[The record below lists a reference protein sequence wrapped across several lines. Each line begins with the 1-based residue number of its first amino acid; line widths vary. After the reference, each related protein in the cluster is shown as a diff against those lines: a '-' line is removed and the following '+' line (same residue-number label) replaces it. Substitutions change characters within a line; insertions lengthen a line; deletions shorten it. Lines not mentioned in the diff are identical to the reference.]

1 MKCSK
6 CGTHLE
12 DNMKFCTKCGT
23 PVEAQSAGKTTTQT
37 APGQTQQP
45 LPEVQPAAGTP
56 GQELAKKVPLKWVG
70 IAAAVIVVLIIVI
83 VSGAKKNNKP
93 VEEPEWTYVEATPT
107 PEATAEPTEEV
118 PEPTEEVP
126 ATADVTV
133 HLDDANGA
141 LADVQVALS
150 DAFGNAVATATTGA
164 DGNAV
169 FHDVAFGKYTVWAAK
184 DDYNNAFIDNV
195 TVDGENAEGGVQL
208 GTTLSLKTTDLDVYT
223 LVITDDSIVPDVDVS
238 LFEGHNTTEGDPVY
252 TMEADSNG
260 LCTFENVPNG
270 NYTLVCVS
278 DLYFRY
284 VQDIHVGDDNAVKAR
299 LVPIPKEGEAYVV
312 LDWDDPTLDLDLCVF
327 NSESR
332 EYINITHPR
341 DKKGSFIHAD
351 NKGEVGTEVI
361 LLRDI
366 NSKSAQTV
374 YVLDTSTAE
383 SDSRDSVMG
392 KTGTHVTVYER
403 YKDPVKY
410 TMDYGENALV
420 WTACYFESGEV
431 NVMDENQYSNVV
443 TDFIWAV
450 DIIGSK

>member
-6 CGTHLE
+6 CGAHLE

-23 PVEAQSAGKTTTQT
+23 PVEAQATGTDQ
-37 APGQTQQP
+37 GQDTPQ
-45 LPEVQPAAGTP
+45 AAGSP
-56 GQELAKKVPLKWVG
+56 LQELAKKVPLKWVG
-70 IAAAVIVVLIIVI
+70 IAAAVIVILIIVI
-83 VSGAKKNNKP
+83 AGGAKKNNKP

-107 PEATAEPTEEV
+107 PEATPEPTATPE
-118 PEPTEEVP
+118 PEPTEAVP
-126 ATADVTV
+126 VTTDMTV
-133 HLDDANGA
+133 YLDDENGG
-141 LADVQVALS
+141 LADVEVELS
-150 DAFGNAVATATTGA
+150 DASGNVLATATTGA
-164 DGNAV
+164 DGTAV
-169 FHDVAFGKYTVWAAK
+169 FHDVEYGTYAVRAAK
-184 DDYNNAFIDNV
+184 ADYNDASFKGV
-195 TVDGENAEGGVQL
+195 TVDENNAEGGVQL
-208 GTTLSLKTTDLDVYT
+208 ETTMSLKATDLDVYT

-252 TMEADSNG
+252 TLEADSNG

-270 NYTLVCVS
+270 DYTLVCVS
-278 DLYFRY
+278 DLYFPY
-284 VQDIHVGDDNAVKAR
+284 EQDIHVGDDNVVNAR

-312 LDWDDPTLDLDLCVF
+312 LDWDEPTLDLDLCVF

-366 NSKSAQTV
+366 RSKSAQTV
-374 YVLDTSTAE
+374 YVLDTTTAE

-410 TMDYGENALV
+410 TMDSGENALV
-420 WTACYFESGEV
+420 WTVCYFESGEV
-431 NVMDENQYSNVV
+431 KVMDENQYSNVV